1 MHAKVK
7 QVLADL
13 KAQGKCVVLVE
24 HNMELVRELADVVIV
39 LDSGQLLARGKPEK
53 VLSEKK
59 VLEAYLGD

>member
-1 MHAKVK
+1 
-7 QVLADL
+7 
-13 KAQGKCVVLVE
+13 
-24 HNMELVRELADVVIV
+24 V